1 MRLRHS
7 SSEFA
12 ANNTYSNSKC
22 LSNHRQALIFYLRGF
37 GRDDPPRC
45 ESLRCGR
52 DVLRRD

>member
-12 ANNTYSNSKC
+12 ANNTYSNSKG

-37 GRDDPPRC
+37 GRDDPPRF

-52 DVLRRD
+52 DVLCRD